1 MELEDLYR
9 LLRIGHVQV
18 QGIVDTLDVPLLVLD
33 QSLCVINA
41 NPAFFRT
48 FHVDR
53 DATFGVSL
61 FSLGN
66 GQWDIA
72 ELRRLLGDVI
82 PKSQAVLGFEV
93 SHDFPSIGRR
103 TVLVTA
109 RRLVHPD
116 DNSTSLLVMF
126 EDVTDTR
133 RAAAENDLLLAE
145 MSHRIKNML
154 AVVHSIAFQ
163 TLVEGRSAKEYRDV
177 FLGRLDAFL
186 SVKDLVEQSGEE
198 GVDIATLVDDALRS
212 VASKQLEVEPGPSVR
227 LHRAHVRPIRM
238 VLHELTTNAIKYGA
252 LSSPDGMVH
261 LKWSLLDEGE
271 ESVLELDWREKNGPP
286 TTRPDRTGFGISLI
300 EHSAVTCG
308 GRAAMCFEPAG
319 LCVRIRIP
327 MARQRTEASGL
338 AASGASGA
346 RRRGAQ

>member
-1 MELEDLYR
+1 VELEDLYR

-18 QGIVDTLDVPLLVLD
+18 QGIVDTLDDPLLVLD

-48 FHVDR
+48 FQVER
-53 DATFGVSL
+53 DATLGVSL
-61 FSLGN
+61 FALGN
-66 GQWDIA
+66 GQWNIP

-103 TVLVTA
+103 TMLVTA

-145 MSHRIKNML
+145 ISHRIKNML

-163 TLVEGRSAKEYRDV
+163 TQVEGRSAKEYRDV

-186 SVKDLVEQSGEE
+186 SVKDLVEQSGEA

-212 VASKQLEVEPGPSVR
+212 VASNQLEVEPGPSLR
-227 LHRAHVRPIRM
+227 LDRAHVRPIRM
-238 VLHELTTNAIKYGA
+238 MLHELTTNAIKYGA
-252 LSSPDGMVH
+252 LSRPDGTVH
-261 LKWSLLDEGE
+261 LKWSILGEGE
-271 ESVLELDWREKNGPP
+271 ESILALDWREENGPP
-286 TTRPDRTGFGISLI
+286 VKRPDRSGFGTSMI
-300 EHSAVTCG
+300 EHSAIACG
-308 GRAAMCFEPAG
+308 GRAEVYFEPDG
-319 LCVRIRIP
+319 LCARIRLP
-327 MARQRTEASGL
+327 MS
-338 AASGASGA
+338 
-346 RRRGAQ
+346 RRRTKASE